1 MSIFISYSHDDGSFV
16 DQLVENLLVERH
28 SVWLDRWELTLGD
41 SLVEKIQSALAK
53 ASAVLVVLSKRSIE
67 SNWCKQ
73 ELEAAFS
80 RQFTEN
86 QNIILPC
93 VIDDCEV
100 PLFLR
105 GKLYADFHRNPDGA
119 LELVRRSLAKL
130 VNTQQSRLER
140 PEFFSDWSVDFKT
153 YEGRAVF
160 DWCFVDHNS
169 TWPYVVVTRCMF
181 QGDRELT
188 TRYSAAFASKCA
200 ETLVG
205 ECMQEFL
212 NENSPEQ
219 LDIRISDPIEK
230 IRTFQ
235 IVFSAGGSANVIVAV
250 RRLGEDNGMD
260 TVMRCHKAFS
270 DASKHMLTLEAA
282 KHNERL

>member
-1 MSIFISYSHDDGSFV
+1 MSVHR
-16 DQLVENLLVERH
+16 ER
-28 SVWLDRWELTLGD
+28 LFEL
-41 SLVEKIQSALAK
+41 ALTRQAG
-53 ASAVLVVLSKRSIE
+53 AEQDPRPGLTWNRLCEPTVVLRSDLVVTAQPGQFPRR
-67 SNWCKQ
+67 
-73 ELEAAFS
+73 
-80 RQFTEN
+80 RQ
-86 QNIILPC
+86 P
-93 VIDDCEV
+93 V